1 MVETPSPPPGTDAK
15 EKLYVCV
22 KGTHTHTQP
31 FVGHNPRLPL
41 IAPNGY
47 LWDRERNSG
56 RRRRK

>member
-22 KGTHTHTQP
+22 KGTHPTHSLLWVTIPDFLSLLQM
-31 FVGHNPRLPL
+31 
-41 IAPNGY
+41 GY

-56 RRRRK
+56 RRKRK